1 MNTKQTKQLILSS
14 LKKEES
20 CLKDLIV
27 KIDEQK
33 KEIEKKDESRVIE
46 IIEEKNTLIE
56 IFKNLEEEVETQF
69 QLLSQREIQN
79 LVVEEGEILKTSIEK
94 LLKTIVSM
102 EEECGNEIDLEMKEV
117 EKRIFGL
124 QKEKKIGKRYGSFL
138 KNRPIISRK
147 V

>member
-33 KEIEKKDESRVIE
+33 KEIEKKDESRVLE
-46 IIEEKNTLIE
+46 IIEEKNALIE
-56 IFKNLEEEVETQF
+56 IFKNLEEEVETQL
-69 QLLSQREIQN
+69 QLLSQREIEG
-79 LVVEEGEILKTSIEK
+79 LVEEGETIKTSIEK
-94 LLKTIVSM
+94 RLKTIVSM
-102 EEECGNEIDLEMKEV
+102 EEECENEIGLKMKEI

-124 QKEKKIGKRYGSFL
+124 QKGKKIGKGYGGFL
-138 KNRPIISRK
+138 KNRPLISRK